1 MATYKDTLYLFS
13 LVNNNDY
20 NKLDEIIN
28 SGKKLEL
35 NRYKARETLLSQS
48 IKVRAKECFDI
59 LINIKPSLDYVR
71 ATRISI
77 EYCSN
82 AMNQSNNYYLK
93 KILEKNITLDYYSV
107 VLAINNTQLF
117 IQLFEL
123 YHEKNETI
131 MIKFG
136 YNAIMTN
143 NNTIFEFIYNY
154 METNIPAYLETFKD
168 MMYFQAIASDNIIA
182 IDFLVSKNLN
192 WKIASNSCAIYFALN
207 KNNLVSFDYLYKKYK
222 MLPEKELNEISNITN
237 IDCIP
242 IDFMHNTRAVEA
254 LKLIFKLKI
263 NFTDLSPLICIL
275 FNHRYNRYI
284 SATNYYMWNYDLTY
298 IKQTFAIIKI
308 IFESGWVKSNPLL
321 LINYNKFIKC
331 YKINIVQLNPMPEV
345 IVEYKNTIKYFL
357 ELCKLYNYVS
367 DTFIII

>member
-1 MATYKDTLYLFS
+1 MTTYKDTLYLFS

-20 NKLDEIIN
+20 VKLDEIIN

-35 NRYKARETLLSQS
+35 NRYKACETLLSQS

-59 LINIKPSLDYVR
+59 LINISLDYVQAIR
-71 ATRISI
+71 NAI

-82 AMNQSNNYYLK
+82 AMNQSNYYYLK
-93 KILEKNITLDYYSV
+93 KILEKNIILDYYSII
-107 VLAINNTQLF
+107 LAMNNSQLF

-123 YHEKNETI
+123 YNEKNETM

-136 YNAIMTN
+136 YRAIMN
-143 NNTIFEFIYNY
+143 NYNITFEFIYNY

-168 MMYFQAIASDNIIA
+168 MMYFQAIASDNIIV
-182 IDFLVSKNLN
+182 IDFLISKNLN

-222 MLPEKELNEISNITN
+222 TLPEKELNEISNITN

-242 IDFMHNTRAVEA
+242 IDFIHNTRAIEA

-263 NFTDLSPLICIL
+263 NFNDLTPLIKEL
-275 FNHRYNRYI
+275 FKHQYNKYIYASNRYHW
-284 SATNYYMWNYDLTY
+284 SCDLTR
-298 IKQTFAIIKI
+298 IKQALTLMTI

-321 LINYNKFIKC
+321 LINYNQFIKY
-331 YKINIVQLNPMPEV
+331 YKINIVTLNPMPDS
-345 IVEYKNTIKYFL
+345 IVEYKNTIKSFL
-357 ELCKLYNYVS
+357 ELCKSYNYVL